1 MVNFF
6 MGNVILLEVSLKKSN
21 LKVNK
26 LRSFF
31 QRRNF
36 IVNIARDSL
45 EFGSRYPRLS
55 ELIDLEK
62 VRVDR
67 RVFIDKIY
75 LLLSDA
81 ILAGTTD
88 G

>member
-1 MVNFF
+1 M
-6 MGNVILLEVSLKKSN
+6 
-21 LKVNK
+21 
-26 LRSFF
+26 
-31 QRRNF
+31 
-36 IVNIARDSL
+36 NIARDSL

-81 ILAGTTD
+81 IVADTTD